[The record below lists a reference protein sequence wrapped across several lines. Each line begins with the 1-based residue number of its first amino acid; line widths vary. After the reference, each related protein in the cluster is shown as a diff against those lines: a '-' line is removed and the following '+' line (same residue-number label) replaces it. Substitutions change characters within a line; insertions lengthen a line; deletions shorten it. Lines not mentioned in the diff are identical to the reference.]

1 MAYKFQNSRIL
12 VVDDMPPMQ
21 SLMRSLLNVFGC
33 HDVQVVENGEKAFKT
48 LCQYDPDLVLTDW
61 IMEPMDGIE
70 LTKKI
75 RTDPRSPNRFVPV
88 ILMTGFS
95 SRMRVEKAR
104 DIGITEFLVKPFT
117 AKDLYAKIE
126 HIIEKPRQF
135 VEATSFFGPDR
146 RRRNDSDY
154 EGPQRR
160 EIDYKKNN
168 IASTPGQRK
177 AQEDL
182 LKKLKQDVKSI

>member
-135 VEATSFFGPDR
+135 VEAASFFGPDR